1 MPAWAILQDSAK
13 IKNRTKILTISDG
26 TRGNRGPNE
35 LRKKLDYSGQ
45 KAMSTGDTTQAHQQE
60 IWRIVH
66 SIPPGRVTSY
76 GAIAKLAG
84 LPRGARLVGRT
95 LAQLPEGS
103 VLPWHRVINSRGTIS
118 FPIGSTRYREQRERL
133 ITEGVEFRNE
143 KIAWSQFGWP

>member
-1 MPAWAILQDSAK
+1 
-13 IKNRTKILTISDG
+13 
-26 TRGNRGPNE
+26 
-35 LRKKLDYSGQ
+35 
-45 KAMSTGDTTQAHQQE
+45 MSTGDTTQAHQQE

-84 LPRGARLVGRT
+84 LPRGARLVGRI